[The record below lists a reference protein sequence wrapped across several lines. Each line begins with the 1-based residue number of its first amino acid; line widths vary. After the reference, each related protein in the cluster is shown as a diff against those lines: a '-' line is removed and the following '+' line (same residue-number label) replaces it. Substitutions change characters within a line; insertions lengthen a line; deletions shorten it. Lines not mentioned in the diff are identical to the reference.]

1 MDWNN
6 NSFNDTVFLNV
17 PSKVAIA
24 QQQDEE
30 MNKIQMSKEM
40 MQNMI
45 EEEISKKIILKFMD
59 EVKKEN
65 PMFADILIKY
75 RV

>member
-1 MDWNN
+1 
-6 NSFNDTVFLNV
+6 
-17 PSKVAIA
+17 
-24 QQQDEE
+24 
-30 MNKIQMSKEM
+30 MSKEM